1 MVLRSSL
8 YFKSAQIVIPYAIQL
23 IVVDS
28 VGMFLTIE
36 NAVVKE
42 NNERIK
48 LSAVM
53 KFQDSIFR
61 FSYDSGSCFG

>member
-1 MVLRSSL
+1 MVFRSSL
-8 YFKSAQIVIPYAIQL
+8 YFKFAQIAMPHAIQL
-23 IVVDS
+23 IVVHS
-28 VGMFLTIE
+28 VGIFLTIE
-36 NAVVKE
+36 SAVVKE

-61 FSYDSGSCFG
+61 FSYDSRSCPS